1 MVKTIR
7 RCAWCGDD
15 PLYVRYHDEEW
26 GVPTFDRDALFEL
39 LMLESLQAG
48 LSWITVLRKRRHLRA
63 AMFGFCPELVAR
75 MGQTDFD
82 RLVAD
87 SGVIRHRGKL
97 ESIANNARCF
107 LELDRDGE
115 AVASL
120 WSHVGGEPVVNRWR
134 TAGKI
139 PAVDDGAVA
148 MSKALKRAGF
158 RFVGPTIC
166 YAFMQAAG
174 MVNDHLVSCFR
185 YRACQLPETRR
196 VLVVAP

>member
-1 MVKTIR
+1 M
-7 RCAWCGDD
+7 
-15 PLYVRYHDEEW
+15 
-26 GVPTFDRDALFEL
+26 PTYDRDALFEL

-75 MGQTDFD
+75 MGANDFE

-87 SGVIRHRGKL
+87 PGVIRHRGKL

-107 LELDRDGE
+107 LELDRNGE
-115 AVASL
+115 AAAML
-120 WSHVGGEPVVNRWR
+120 WSHVGDKPVVNRWR
-134 TAGKI
+134 SAGNI
-139 PAVDDGAVA
+139 PPVDDRAVA
-148 MSKALKRAGF
+148 MSKALKRVGF

-185 YRACQLPETRR
+185 HRACQRPDTRR
-196 VLVVAP
+196 ALVVAAGGGAVGCGSSHHRQKNDSPT

>member
-1 MVKTIR
+1 M
-7 RCAWCGDD
+7 
-15 PLYVRYHDEEW
+15 
-26 GVPTFDRDALFEL
+26 PTFDRDALFEL

-120 WSHVGGEPVVNRWR
+120 WSHVGGKPVVNRWR

-139 PAVDDGAVA
+139 PAVGDGAVA
-148 MSKALKRAGF
+148 MSRALKRAGF

-166 YAFMQAAG
+166 YAFMQAVG
-174 MVNDHLVSCFR
+174 MVNDHTTNCFR
-185 YRACQLPETRR
+185 YAELGGNN
-196 VLVVAP
+196 